1 MLEIYIFIDNMVVNE
16 TDLTKLFLRLKPVK
30 IMISLK
36 RGPKYATQISK
47 DVDCTYSH
55 VVKLL
60 DELNSLGLVGFKKQ
74 GRIKIIE
81 LTEDGKDLAHSIE
94 GVLMKLS
101 RIKEIAEKKKK

>member
-1 MLEIYIFIDNMVVNE
+1 MVVNE
-16 TDLTKLFLRLKPVK
+16 TYLTRLFLRLKPVK

-60 DELNSLGLVGFKKQ
+60 DEFQDLGLVGFKKQ
-74 GRIKIIE
+74 GRIKVIE
-81 LTEDGKDLAHSIE
+81 LTEDGMDLAHSIE
-94 GVLMKLS
+94 GVLLKLN
-101 RIKEIAEKKKK
+101 RVKEQERKGKG

>member
-1 MLEIYIFIDNMVVNE
+1 MVSESN
-16 TDLTKLFLRLKPVK
+16 LRSFFLRPKPVK
-30 IMISLK
+30 IIINLK

-60 DELNSLGLVGFKKQ
+60 DEFQQLGLVSFKKQ

-81 LTEDGKDLAHSIE
+81 LTEDGQDLAHAVE
-94 GVLMKLS
+94 GVLMKLN
-101 RIKEIAEKKKK
+101 RIREKLEKKSKK

>member
-1 MLEIYIFIDNMVVNE
+1 MVVSE
-16 TDLTKLFLRLKPVK
+16 TTLTRLFLRLKPVR

-60 DELNSLGLVGFKKQ
+60 DEFQDLGLVGFKKQ

-81 LTEDGKDLAHSIE
+81 LTEDGQDLAHSIE
-94 GVLMKLS
+94 GVLMKLGRVS
-101 RIKEIAEKKKK
+101 EKKGKK